1 MAAANRRRTGSPPA
15 TASSSRDPASTTSS
29 AYFPPEL
36 IPEVAS
42 RLTSL
47 QDFFALRAACRAYR
61 ALLPLTASNLA
72 SQAPLLL
79 APHAATGT
87 LLLFHLS
94 LRRNHRLRLPDHL
107 TADDDSFTR
116 FNSVGCRLAFHSSRR
131 EFRIVHLLTGEQYC
145 LPSPPEVFVNIILS
159 GDLLVTWNYLA
170 STIQYCHLDAA
181 DWCLASIVEP
191 YVLHVMVCVN
201 GTLYAL
207 VTRREHLPLSY
218 HLAVAKISD
227 SGNLVELEL
236 LGGNLDARAVYLPE
250 ESDWNLC
257 LAECRGELILLSTV
271 GFKPRVYDVFR
282 WKADEA
288 KWTRITSL
296 GGCTLF
302 FEGNCFVGCLGPH
315 HPGIKGD
322 CIYFAEWNGHWS
334 EYSLVDGSFREF
346 AAVYPREV
354 VKLLT
359 EPPVWVLSEHVL
371 MHYFE
376 LEGAVVIF
384 HRKISYQHAFW
395 LQLVTGDQQ
404 HAGLL
409 FWM

>member
-1 MAAANRRRTGSPPA
+1 MAAAANRRRTGSPPA
-15 TASSSRDPASTTSS
+15 TTSSSRDPASTTSS

-79 APHAATGT
+79 VPHATNGT
-87 LLLFHLS
+87 QALFHLS

-107 TADDDSFTR
+107 TADDGSFTR
-116 FNSVGCRLAFHSSRR
+116 FNSIGCRLAFHSSRR
-131 EFRIVHLLTGEQYC
+131 EFRIVHLLTGEQAC

-159 GDLLVTWNYLA
+159 SDLVLAWTYLT
-170 STIQYCHLDAA
+170 STIQYCRLEAG
-181 DWCLASIVEP
+181 DWCLASISEP
-191 YVLHVMVCVN
+191 YFLDHMICVN

-207 VTRREHLPLSY
+207 VSERQHLPSSY
-218 HLAVAKISD
+218 RLAVVKLSD
-227 SGNLVELEL
+227 TGNLVELEL
-236 LGGNLDARAVYLPE
+236 LGGNLDARAVYLPK
-250 ESDWNLC
+250 ESDLYLS
-257 LAECRGELILLSTV
+257 LAECHGELMLLSAV
-271 GFKPRVYDVFR
+271 GFKPQVYDVFR

-302 FEGNCFVGCLGPH
+302 FEGDCFAGCLGPD
-315 HPGIKGD
+315 HPGIRGD
-322 CIYFAEWNGHWS
+322 CIYFTERNGWG
-334 EYSLVDGSFREF
+334 EYSLADGSFREF

-354 VKLLT
+354 VKDLI
-359 EPPVWVLSEHVL
+359 EPLVWVFLS
-371 MHYFE
+371 MC
-376 LEGAVVIF
+376 
-384 HRKISYQHAFW
+384 
-395 LQLVTGDQQ
+395 
-404 HAGLL
+404 
-409 FWM
+409 